1 MSDVVFMIVRIIF
14 TVLAVI
20 VSSVVVPALKKYVQS
35 QENQQIYELIG
46 TAVRAAEQTIKGS
59 GVGALKKE
67 QVLKFVSDWLASK
80 GLAVREDQLDQMI
93 EECVYLMNYS
103 K

>member
-1 MSDVVFMIVRIIF
+1 MNDITFMISRI
-14 TVLAVI
+14 VLAIVAVI
-20 VSSVVVPALKKYVQS
+20 VSTVIVPALKKYIQS
-35 QENQQIYELIG
+35 QENQQIYELIE

-59 GVGALKKE
+59 GTGELKKE
-67 QVLKFVSDWLASK
+67 QVLKYVSDWLTSK

-93 EECVYLMNYS
+93 EECVYLMNCS